1 MNGDHLLAEP
11 VREKSKPT
19 NRNFSRGVPVGRLFC
34 IRAMGFVGVELSTGK
49 ADAPSPRR
57 TGVTK
62 MTDEPKIDNIGIGVE
77 FAECGDEQVL
87 VRRRSHVEQRQSD
100 STLRSVA

>member
-1 MNGDHLLAEP
+1 
-11 VREKSKPT
+11 
-19 NRNFSRGVPVGRLFC
+19 
-34 IRAMGFVGVELSTGK
+34 
-49 ADAPSPRR
+49 
-57 TGVTK
+57 